1 MYMFYMTFNSY
12 QFLINDLHNI
22 SIMYMYNQSSVI
34 DRKKNSFETI
44 KLIFHNVKVRKKSN
58 LTIVTLI

>member
-22 SIMYMYNQSSVI
+22 SIMYMYDQSSVI
-34 DRKKNSFETI
+34 DRKGNF
-44 KLIFHNVKVRKKSN
+44 L
-58 LTIVTLI
+58 